1 MKPITIPFAVAAAT
15 LLALPLG
22 GAQRTSAPVG
32 AAPPVELAFDGAG
45 NRRSPFES
53 APATLSGGQSAT
65 QPDAKRRRGPLEAYP
80 LSELRMVGTIAAD
93 GENHALV
100 EAPDGTVHRMT
111 KGDYLGKD
119 DGRIASVGDS
129 DVALVETVRDG
140 GGGWMRRTRLLPIA
154 TDAATSAASASATS
168 EQTAGERTVGNNV
181 APTQSSADMPPS
193 ADARGDESTPPTTQA
208 GTDEPSQGEPA
219 TGKVLTLNFQ
229 DIDIRR
235 ALQLIADFA
244 DVNLVATETV
254 AGKVT
259 LRLAAVPWQEALQ
272 MILVA
277 NGLDKRRTGTVL
289 LVAPA
294 EEIAAREQLALENRK
309 ALAELVPPQTR
320 FVEVRYANAAAL
332 AELLTGV
339 SPESE
344 PKERS
349 RVLVDERTNS
359 LILTG
364 TEDGLAALAA
374 MIARLDVPIRQVQI
388 EARIVN
394 ANNNFSEQLGIR
406 WGISLNTKGVAVVS
420 GPADTTAI
428 VGARTDGGSVA
439 RADVV
444 SSGLWLDMELSA
456 SEAAGQA
463 RIVARPKVVTTDKRA
478 ATIESGVEIPYQ
490 QATKSGATSI
500 AFKDAVLQL
509 HVTPHI
515 TPNRRI
521 VMDLEVKQ
529 DTVGRIYHG
538 VPSINTTR
546 IATQVLVDDSAT
558 VVLGGIFQ
566 TDRHHTV
573 ARTPLLGKVPVLGRA
588 FRRTTERDDQHELF
602 IFITPSI
609 VDDAAEAA
617 NAASA
622 TSAARA
628 AGTNSV
634 SSAGGAAN
642 RTVGAAMEQ
651 A

>member
-22 GAQRTSAPVG
+22 GAQRTSAQVG
-32 AAPPVELAFDGAG
+32 AVPPADLAFDDAS

-53 APATLSGGQSAT
+53 APATLVGGQSAI
-65 QPDAKRRRGPLEAYP
+65 QPDAKRRRGPLEAHP

-100 EAPDGTVHRMT
+100 EAPDGTIHRMT

-129 DVALVETVRDG
+129 DIALVETVRDG

-154 TDAATSAASASATS
+154 TDAATNAASAGTTT
-168 EQTAGERTVGNNV
+168 EQTAGERTIDERTIDEKV
-181 APTQSSADMPPS
+181 APTQSNADMPPS
-193 ADARGDESTPPTTQA
+193 ADAVGEESTPPTNQA
-208 GTDEPSQGEPA
+208 GTGEPSQGEPT

-254 AGKVT
+254 TGKVT

-272 MILVA
+272 LIVVA
-277 NGLDKRRTGTVL
+277 NGLDKRLTGAVL

-332 AELLTGV
+332 AELLADV

-344 PKERS
+344 SKERT

-364 TEDGLAALAA
+364 TADGLAALAA

-420 GPADTTAI
+420 GPADTTAA
-428 VGARTDGGSVA
+428 VGARTDGGSAA
-439 RADVV
+439 RADVT
-444 SSGLWLDMELSA
+444 GAGFWLDMELSA

-463 RIVARPKVVTTDKRA
+463 QIVARPKVVTTDKRA

-509 HVTPHI
+509 QVTPHI

-521 VMDLEVKQ
+521 VVDLEVKQ

-588 FRRTTERDDQHELF
+588 FRRTTERDDQQELF

-609 VDDAAEAA
+609 VDDAVEAA
-617 NAASA
+617 
-622 TSAARA
+622 ART

-634 SSAGGAAN
+634 SSPDSAAN
-642 RTVGAAMEQ
+642 RTVSTATEQ